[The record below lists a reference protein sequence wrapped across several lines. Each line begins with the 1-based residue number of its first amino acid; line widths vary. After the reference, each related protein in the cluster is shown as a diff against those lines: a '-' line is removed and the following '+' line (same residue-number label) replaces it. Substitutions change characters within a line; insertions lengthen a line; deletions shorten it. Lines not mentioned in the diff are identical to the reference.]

1 MHVCESVCEWVHVC
15 VCVCSFSKFTL
26 LALQWIA
33 CKRHSATHERAKSAI
48 NSWYSTRGISHCLLP
63 PAVCATPTYTHTHIH
78 SVRGMSLAFI
88 QFMICIRSLSVAF
101 RNYNTQSIWKYAAL
115 DDHNVAYY
123 ADDPA
128 PTPTP
133 TVPQPASTSTPT
145 VPHSLPLVPT
155 RITQQAVNQQA
166 GPVTPPPCWS

>member
-1 MHVCESVCEWVHVC
+1 MCVRVYVSECMC
-15 VCVCSFSKFTL
+15 VCVHLVNLLYLRFSESHAKGTRQL
-26 LALQWIA
+26 MGERSLQL
-33 CKRHSATHERAKSAI
+33 
-48 NSWYSTRGISHCLLP
+48 TRDTRLEASPTAFCLQLCVPRP
-63 PAVCATPTYTHTHIH
+63 PTHTHRH

-128 PTPTP
+128 PTPT
-133 TVPQPASTSTPT
+133 VPQSHSPQPTSTPT

-166 GPVTPPPCWS
+166 APVTPPPCWS

>member
-1 MHVCESVCEWVHVC
+1 MC
-15 VCVCSFSKFTL
+15 VCVHLVNLLYLRFSESHAKGTRQL
-26 LALQWIA
+26 MSERSLQL
-33 CKRHSATHERAKSAI
+33 
-48 NSWYSTRGISHCLLP
+48 TRDTRLEASPTAFCLQLCVPRP
-63 PAVCATPTYTHTHIH
+63 PSHTHIH
-78 SVRGMSLAFI
+78 SARSVRGMSLAFI

-133 TVPQPASTSTPT
+133 TVPQPTPT
-145 VPHSLPLVPT
+145 HSSTFHPTSSHKDYTAGRQSASCSSHTSSLLVVN
-155 RITQQAVNQQA
+155 TQDIIDN
-166 GPVTPPPCWS
+166 C